1 MYKAAQLIA
10 YEVPTES
17 ALPAGQCTLDG
28 NKLVEDVQN
37 DKTFTSAMAA
47 LSADA
52 RARVQRMLAVMDL
65 AFGSASV
72 TKAAETLKVF
82 MAPEF
87 YFRPQQRGAKSRSYE
102 ASDMTAAQQAF
113 RAVFS
118 QAKLQHWVFVAGSL
132 VWNMSGKVAASSGM
146 NDLVPHE
153 LMLALDELAA
163 KDLVYNTVIVGLGG
177 SGVQLYDKVN
187 YSDADDIAQGWR
199 PLKDYC
205 LQSPTQNLIKADN
218 LLIGIEV
225 CFDHQC
231 GQLALSYEQLKAT
244 YPSAADAP
252 VLDLQLLT
260 ACGMEVQFNRVVA
273 GQDRL
278 VFRVDGTQGAFYA
291 SKRFDHSEI
300 QGVAKAGAKHALK
313 MLDPVSSPK
322 PWADVNAPLDAA
334 VLQGD
339 YALDVAG
346 AEETVWKGVELT
358 SQKLGTSF
366 KQRLV
371 VYPDY
376 PLLHLG

>member
-28 NKLVEDVQN
+28 NALVADVQN

-52 RARVQRMLAVMDL
+52 GARVQRMLAVMDL
-65 AFGSASV
+65 AFGSQSV

-87 YFRPQQRGAKSRSYE
+87 YFRPQQKGAKSRSYE
-102 ASDMTAAQQAF
+102 ASDMTAAQQVF
-113 RAVFS
+113 RVVFS
-118 QAKLQHWVFVAGSL
+118 QAKLQHWVFVAGSF

-163 KDLVYNTVIVGLGG
+163 KDLVYNTAIVGLGG

-187 YSDADDIAQGWR
+187 YSDADDISQDWR

-205 LQSPTQNLIKADN
+205 MQSPTQNLIKADN
-218 LLIGIEV
+218 LLIGLEV

-231 GQLALSYEQLKAT
+231 GQLALNYEQLKAT
-244 YPSAADAP
+244 YPDEDAP

-260 ACGMEVQFNRVVA
+260 ACGMEVQFNHVVA

-278 VFRVDGTQGAFYA
+278 VFRVDGTQGVFFQ

-313 MLDPVSSPK
+313 MLDPVSSPQ
-322 PWADVNAPLDAA
+322 PWTDVNTPLDSV

-339 YALDVAG
+339 YTLNVAG
-346 AEETVWKGVELT
+346 AEETVWNGKLVT
-358 SQKLGTSF
+358 QKLGTSF